1 MPSQIQELNYKITV
15 ALNSDARSEVEGL
28 RWVLTRRAAIAIAI
42 SAVMILSTLRYNS
55 YMTKTQ
61 DHERKNASKE
71 LNAAEIEGN
80 GAANGESTLG
90 AGGSIGVPR
99 SGAGS
104 EHSLGGELL
113 TSGGGVSL
121 G

>member
-1 MPSQIQELNYKITV
+1 V

-42 SAVMILSTLRYNS
+42 SAVMILSTLKYNS

-71 LNAAEIEGN
+71 LNATEIEGN
-80 GAANGESTLG
+80 GAANGKSTLG
-90 AGGSIGVPR
+90 ARGSIGVPR

-113 TSGGGVSL
+113 TSEGGVSL

>member
-1 MPSQIQELNYKITV
+1 
-15 ALNSDARSEVEGL
+15 
-28 RWVLTRRAAIAIAI
+28 
-42 SAVMILSTLRYNS
+42 MILSTLKYNS

-61 DHERKNASKE
+61 DNERKNASKE

-80 GAANGESTLG
+80 GAANGELTIG

-104 EHSLGGELL
+104 EHSHGGELL

>member
-1 MPSQIQELNYKITV
+1 M

-42 SAVMILSTLRYNS
+42 SAVMILSTLKYNS

-71 LNAAEIEGN
+71 LNATEIEGN
-80 GAANGESTLG
+80 GAANGKSTLG
-90 AGGSIGVPR
+90 ARGIGVPR

-113 TSGGGVSL
+113 TSEGGVSL